1 MDIFK
6 QKNAEVHMEQGP
18 IGRTLLLFA
27 IPILLSQILQQ
38 MYSIADCMIVGH
50 FCGGNGLAA
59 AGEAALILSV
69 IINFFVGFSTGVSAV
84 TAAAFGAFQ
93 YKKLSRILHSVI
105 FMSLISGAVLT
116 LTGITFSGQFLLWI
130 HCPEEV
136 FAPAQ
141 CYLKIC
147 MMGIIPQFIY
157 NMGNA
162 ILRSLGNT
170 REPLYFLTFSSV
182 LNLVLDVLF
191 VIGLGMGLPGAGIA
205 TVISQWV
212 LALIM
217 IWKMTCLDER
227 YQFCMVGLLSGK
239 EELGEIVSMGL
250 PSGMQA
256 VFMSISSLLIQYSIN
271 SFGADAAAGMV
282 VFARVEGFLYYPAF
296 SYGMALTGFIGQNY
310 GAKKMDRVQKG
321 MKKSILTLSI
331 FTVAAGGIL
340 MAAAPVI
347 LKLFTAEP
355 EILANGRQ
363 AILCIFP
370 FYFLYA
376 INQVYIGGLKG
387 LGKTGFPML
396 CSLICYCIFR
406 VVWCRILLLFFWD
419 IRVIYFSYDV
429 SWVIMIAL
437 LVFKYRNVYNKILEG
452 RDADKEIWGSQWKHM
467 TSGRVQRHS

>member
-1 MDIFK
+1 MESKHKGGVMGIFK
-6 QKNAEVHMEQGP
+6 CKNAEVHMEQGP
-18 IGRTLLLFA
+18 IGRTLLMFA
-27 IPILLSQILQQ
+27 APILLSQILQQ

-50 FCGGNGLAA
+50 YGGGNGLAA

-69 IINFFVGFSTGVSAV
+69 IINFFIGFSTGVSAV
-84 TAAAFGAFQ
+84 TAAAFGGFQ
-93 YKKLSRILHSVI
+93 YRKLSRILHAVVL
-105 FMSLISGAVLT
+105 MSLISGAVMT
-116 LTGITFSGQFLLWI
+116 VAGIGCSGIFLQWI

-136 FAPAQ
+136 FSPAQ
-141 CYLKIC
+141 YYLRIC

-170 REPLYFLTFSSV
+170 REPLYFLTFSSG

-191 VIGLGMGLPGAGIA
+191 VIGLGMGLPGAGVA

-212 LALIM
+212 LAMLM
-217 IWKMTCLDER
+217 IWKMIRLDVR
-227 YQFCMVGLLSGK
+227 YNLQITRLFGGL
-239 EELGEIVSMGL
+239 EELPEIINTGL

-256 VFMSISSLLIQYSIN
+256 VFMSISSLLIQDSIN

-310 GAKKMDRVQKG
+310 GAGKMDRVQEG
-321 MKKSILTLSI
+321 MKKSILTLSA

-340 MAAAPVI
+340 MLAAPVI
-347 LKLFTAEP
+347 LKLFTSDP
-355 EILANGRQ
+355 EILRNGQQ

-387 LGKTGFPML
+387 LGHTGFPML
-396 CSLICYCIFR
+396 CSLLCYCIFR
-406 VVWCRILLLFFWD
+406 VVWCRILLLLFWD

-429 SWVIMIAL
+429 SWIIMIAL
-437 LVFKYRNVYNKILEG
+437 LVSQYQKNVILYG
-452 RDADKEIWGSQWKHM
+452 FGL
-467 TSGRVQRHS
+467 HSVLR

>member
-1 MDIFK
+1 MNIFK

-50 FCGGNGLAA
+50 FGGGNGLAA

-93 YKKLSRILHSVI
+93 YKKLNRILHSVV
-105 FMSLISGAVLT
+105 FMSLISGVVMT
-116 LTGITFSGQFLLWI
+116 LVGMTFSGQFLMWI

-141 CYLKIC
+141 YYLRIC

-170 REPLYFLTFSSV
+170 REPLYFLTFSSA
-182 LNLVLDVLF
+182 LNLLLDVLF

-205 TVISQWV
+205 TVISQWA

-217 IWKMTCLDER
+217 IWKMTRLDER
-227 YQFCMVGLLSGK
+227 YSLQISRLLHGW
-239 EELGEIVSMGL
+239 EELPEIINIGL

-310 GAKKMDRVQKG
+310 GARKMDRVQEG
-321 MKKSILTLSI
+321 MKKSILTLSA
-331 FTVAAGGIL
+331 FTMAAGGML

-347 LKLFTAEP
+347 LKLFTTDP

-429 SWVIMIAL
+429 SWIIMIAL
-437 LVFKYRNVYNKILEG
+437 LVSQYRKVYRIIVSGVESKKWWQDG
-452 RDADKEIWGSQWKHM
+452 KHM
-467 TSGRVQRHS
+467 AYLRKM

>member
-1 MDIFK
+1 MNIFK

-50 FCGGNGLAA
+50 FGGGNGLAA

-93 YKKLSRILHSVI
+93 YKKLNRILHSVV
-105 FMSLISGAVLT
+105 FMSLISGAVMT
-116 LTGITFSGQFLLWI
+116 LVGMTFSGQFLMWI

-141 CYLKIC
+141 YYLRIC

-170 REPLYFLTFSSV
+170 REPLYFLTFSSA
-182 LNLVLDVLF
+182 LNLLLDVLF

-205 TVISQWV
+205 TVISQWA

-217 IWKMTCLDER
+217 IWKMTRLDER
-227 YQFCMVGLLSGK
+227 YSLQISRLLHGW
-239 EELGEIVSMGL
+239 EELPEIINIGL

-310 GAKKMDRVQKG
+310 GARKMDRVQEG
-321 MKKSILTLSI
+321 MKKSILTLSA
-331 FTVAAGGIL
+331 FTMAAGGML

-347 LKLFTAEP
+347 LKLFTTDP

-406 VVWCRILLLFFWD
+406 VVWCRLLLLFFWD

-429 SWVIMIAL
+429 SWIIMIAL
-437 LVFKYRNVYNKILEG
+437 LVSQYRKVYRI
-452 RDADKEIWGSQWKHM
+452 IVSGSAVESKKWWQDGKHM
-467 TSGRVQRHS
+467 AYLRKM

>member
-6 QKNAEVHMEQGP
+6 HKNAEVHMEQGP

-50 FCGGNGLAA
+50 FGGGNGLAA

-93 YKKLSRILHSVI
+93 YKKLNRILHSVV
-105 FMSLISGAVLT
+105 FMSLISGAVMT
-116 LTGITFSGQFLLWI
+116 LVGITFSGQFLMWI

-141 CYLKIC
+141 YYLRIC

-170 REPLYFLTFSSV
+170 REPLYFLTFSSG
-182 LNLVLDVLF
+182 LNLVLDVWF

-217 IWKMTCLDER
+217 IWKMTRLDER
-227 YQFCMVGLLSGK
+227 YSLQISRLLHGW
-239 EELGEIVSMGL
+239 EELPEIINTGL

-310 GAKKMDRVQKG
+310 GARKIDRVEEG
-321 MKKSILTLSI
+321 MKKSILTLSV
-331 FTVAAGGIL
+331 FTVAAGGVL

-347 LKLFTAEP
+347 LRLFTTDP

-406 VVWCRILLLFFWD
+406 VVWCRILLLFVWD
-419 IRVIYFSYDV
+419 IRVICFSYDV
-429 SWVIMIAL
+429 SWIIMIAL
-437 LVFKYRNVYNKILEG
+437 LVSQYRKVYHMI
-452 RDADKEIWGSQWKHM
+452 ISGSAVESKKWWQDRKHM
-467 TSGRVQRHS
+467 AYLRKM